1 MIWAQNEHIPFV
13 QQTTELEQLW
23 HDILNTARI
32 TEELAIVPLL
42 EKPIYNTPTQ
52 LNHIK
57 EHARNLIES
66 IRDVKLKSLSIE
78 SFLKTHNL
86 SSQEGI
92 ALMCLSEALLRIPDA
107 STKTQLI
114 RDKVGAGSWQNKD
127 QDPLLTK
134 FAHIGLI
141 GTSKFLAMGNQKS
154 PLSVVA
160 SLIRRFGEPLIRQIM
175 AQSVRIIAQ
184 QFVMGETIEK
194 AIDRAQEV
202 ESKGYRYSYDM
213 LGESAKTMVDA
224 DRYFQNYK
232 AACIDIGTRAIQTES
247 IFEKP
252 SLSVKLSALHPRY
265 EMAKRARVLTEL
277 TPRILELAQLAKT
290 QNIGLTLDAEE
301 SERLT
306 LSLEIF
312 HNVYNDPALDQ
323 WEGLGLAIQAY
334 QKRASYVARWLIA
347 LARHRK
353 RRIIV
358 RLVKGAYWDSEI
370 KRTQVNGLSDYS
382 VFTQKHHTD
391 TSYLAVGKMLLQ
403 ATDAIYPQFAT
414 HNAFTVSAIT
424 SIAAND
430 NITDFEFQRLHGMGE
445 ALYEQVTEHT
455 DAHIQRPGRI
465 YAPVGNYRDLLAYL
479 VRRLLE
485 NGANSSFVHQ
495 IHDHTHSIEQLI
507 DDPVQKTINDGG
519 KKHPNIPLPAHIY
532 KESRE
537 NSAGI
542 DLHSELELAS
552 LNQFIHPTFDS
563 HSDTPLTDNGTLHR
577 IVDISHSHTESWA
590 KTTVEERA
598 RIIYHLGDLIQQSTP
613 ALLNALVH
621 EAGKTLP
628 DAIGEIREAVD
639 FCYYY
644 AANALKLQATPTQLP
659 SPTGELNLF
668 SYHPRGVFVSISPWN
683 FPLAIFIGQLSAALV
698 TGNCVI
704 AKSAMQTHTIAKIAI
719 DIAYA
724 AGVPAGVLQL
734 VHTSGQNV
742 SDVILTHPSISGVV
756 FTGSTE
762 TARQI
767 NQTLANRA
775 GAILPL
781 IAETGGIN
789 AMIVDSSALAEQVVP
804 DIITSAFQS
813 AGQRC
818 SALRL
823 LCLQEDIAD
832 SILDMLMGA
841 IDELKIGIPYELSTD
856 IGAVIDTHAQKSLLA
871 YCESL
876 INQPERARLLY
887 KYDVAKIQ
895 TSTTH
900 PFVPP
905 HIFQVGRVSDV
916 THEVFGPILHVVRYR
931 GEYLDQVIKDINA
944 LGYGLT
950 LGLHTRLESTMQM
963 VANRINAGNMY
974 VNRSMIGAVVGV
986 QPFGGEGM
994 SGTGFKAGGQNY
1006 LLKFVHERVY
1016 TQDTTAAG
1024 GNASLLTSL

>member
-1 MIWAQNEHIPFV
+1 MIWAQNENISFV

-32 TEELAIVPLL
+32 SEESAIASLL
-42 EKPIYNTPTQ
+42 EKPIYNTPIQ
-52 LNHIK
+52 LNCIK
-57 EHARNLIES
+57 EHARSLIEV
-66 IRDVKLKSLSIE
+66 IREVKLKPLSIE

-92 ALMCLSEALLRIPDA
+92 ALMCLSEALLRIPD
-107 STKTQLI
+107 SPTKTQLI
-114 RDKVGAGSWQNKD
+114 RDKIGAGSWQNKD
-127 QDPLLTK
+127 QDQLLTK

-141 GTSKFLAMGNQKS
+141 GTSKFLAIGNQKT
-154 PLSVVA
+154 PLSIVA

-184 QFVMGETIEK
+184 QFVMGETIK
-194 AIDRAQEV
+194 SAIGRAQDMEI
-202 ESKGYRYSYDM
+202 KGYRYSYDM
-213 LGESAKTMVDA
+213 LGESAKTMADA
-224 DRYFQNYK
+224 DRYFENYK
-232 AACIDIGTRAIQTES
+232 AACIDIGTRAAQTEC

-265 EMAKRARVLTEL
+265 EMAKRSRVLTEL
-277 TPRILELAQLAKT
+277 MPRVLELAKLAKA
-290 QNIGLTLDAEE
+290 QNIGLTIDAEE

-312 HNVYNDPALDQ
+312 HKIYSDPFLEQ
-323 WEGLGLAIQAY
+323 WEGLGLAVQAY
-334 QKRASYVARWLIA
+334 QKRAAYVARWLIE
-347 LARHRK
+347 LARHGK
-353 RRIIV
+353 RRIVV

-382 VFTQKHHTD
+382 VFTRKHHTD
-391 TSYLAVGKMLLQ
+391 TSYLAVGKMLLH

-424 SIAAND
+424 SMAADINVT
-430 NITDFEFQRLHGMGE
+430 NFEFQRLHGMGE
-445 ALYEQVTEHT
+445 ALYEHITENA
-455 DAHIQRPGRI
+455 DAHIQRPCRI

-495 IHDHTHSIEQLI
+495 MYDSNHSIEQLV

-519 KKHPNIPLPAHIY
+519 KSHPNIPLPADIY
-532 KESRE
+532 KGSRE
-537 NSAGI
+537 NSIGI
-542 DLHSELELAS
+542 DLHSEVELAS
-552 LNQFIHPTFDS
+552 LNQFIHSTFES
-563 HSDTPLTDNGTLHR
+563 HCDTPLTDDGMLYR
-577 IVDISHSHTESWA
+577 IVDISYAHTESWA
-590 KTTVEERA
+590 KIAVEERA

-613 ALLNALVH
+613 VLMNALVH

-628 DAIGEIREAVD
+628 DAISEIREAVD

-644 AANALKLQATPTQLP
+644 AANALKLQTAPTQLP

-698 TGNCVI
+698 TGNCVV
-704 AKSAMQTHTIAKIAI
+704 AKSAMQTHTIAKIAV

-724 AGVPAGVLQL
+724 AGVPTGVLQL
-734 VHTSGQNV
+734 VHTSGQKV
-742 SDVILTHPSISGVV
+742 SDAILTHPNIAGVV

-767 NQTLANRA
+767 NQTLANRK

-781 IAETGGIN
+781 IAETGGVN

-823 LCLQEDIAD
+823 LCVQEDIAD

-841 IDELKIGIPYELSTD
+841 LDELKIGAPCELSTD
-856 IGAVIDTHAQKSLLA
+856 IGAVIDEHAQKNLLA

-876 INQPERARLLY
+876 INQPECARLLY
-887 KYDVAKIQ
+887 KYDLKKIQ
-895 TSTTH
+895 PHS
-900 PFVPP
+900 PP
-905 HIFQVGRVSDV
+905 QHI
-916 THEVFGPILHVVRYR
+916 HL
-931 GEYLDQVIKDINA
+931 
-944 LGYGLT
+944 
-950 LGLHTRLESTMQM
+950 
-963 VANRINAGNMY
+963 
-974 VNRSMIGAVVGV
+974 
-986 QPFGGEGM
+986 
-994 SGTGFKAGGQNY
+994 Y
-1006 LLKFVHERVY
+1006 LLIFFRLDVFWM
-1016 TQDTTAAG
+1016 
-1024 GNASLLTSL
+1024 